1 MDTLAFGATLRSGRF
16 DTTAALLRNK
26 SILPV
31 MFLDMTSPLPRH
43 QSITLQQDSG

>member
-1 MDTLAFGATLRSGRF
+1 MDTFGATLRSGRF

-31 MFLDMTSPLPRH
+31 VFLDTTTPLPRR
-43 QSITLQQDSG
+43 QSIALQQDSG